1 MPAAWRRSI
10 FDMDGIDLGP
20 ERRQYLDHQLSRV
33 WECNGQ
39 GSIPYVPHL
48 RAPYYVWIGHV
59 PQLATVLSENKVST
73 VQSSP
78 LPVPCSFLRA
88 PHKLSSLAGWS
99 YATPALHPTSSV
111 PSQ

>member
-1 MPAAWRRSI
+1 MLAACCRSI

-39 GSIPYVPHL
+39 GSIPYVPRL

-59 PQLATVLSENKVST
+59 PQLATVLSENKVSA
-73 VQSSP
+73 VQRKP
-78 LPVPCSFLRA
+78 TAFLQA
-88 PHKLSSLAGWS
+88 PRLLSSLTGWQ
-99 YATPALHPTSSV
+99 YATLALHPDKLDAITV
-111 PSQ
+111 I